1 MKGFVKM
8 KKLSLI
14 LALVM
19 AVLCVFT
26 ACGKEESGG
35 LSISADGSAATTQ
48 IVSGLSGETYT
59 LPLSI
64 SKIVSLSPAATMILD
79 ELGASSK
86 LVGVDSVSAEY
97 AASSAKTIAASE
109 AAGLAPEVIFVDA
122 ADKDAIGATDIP
134 VFVIPTA
141 KSAADINNLIR
152 LCGKVSGISA
162 DSLVTKVTN
171 SFSAAQLNSAAYT
184 TKITAYIDLGN
195 GETVGS
201 GTFVTEVLY
210 AAGFENICTI
220 EGFGTMSEE
229 DVIAAN
235 PAFIFTV
242 GSADDYL
249 NNAAFAEVDAV
260 KNGQVHT
267 LAEKDIRYG
276 SSSVTNAVSIMFGAA
291 DATRTDD

>member
-220 EGFGTMSEE
+220 EGFGTMSEA

>member
-64 SKIVSLSPAATMILD
+64 SKIVSLSPAATMIFD

-86 LVGVDSVSAEY
+86 LVGVDAVSAEY

-220 EGFGTMSEE
+220 EGFGTMSEA